1 MLLELLLLELL
12 LLELLLLESLLLEL
26 LLLELMLLELLL
38 LDVLLLDV
46 FLGLDDAVLVGAAR
60 SLSNCCSTAAQNCG
74 KDFEEASLI
83 VARNKVGIA

>member
-12 LLELLLLESLLLEL
+12 LLELLLELLLLEL
-26 LLLELMLLELLL
+26 LLFELLL
-38 LDVLLLDV
+38 INALLLDV
-46 FLGLDDAVLVGAAR
+46 FLELDDAVLVGAAR